1 MIIFAEL
8 FKLNQTM
15 KAVILN
21 ENGGTDKLVYTEEL
35 PKPEIKPNE
44 VLVKIKATSVNR
56 ADLVIRGGYPGLAL
70 NFPHILGGD
79 IAGVIAKTGS
89 EVKEFKEGDRVAAW
103 SIVSEADDDWARKCK
118 AGQSVSWQYFGMH
131 RKGSYAEYSA
141 VPASSLVKL
150 PDNVSFEDAACLP
163 VAGLTAY
170 HAVKTVGDLQ
180 KGDKFFIWGGTSGL
194 GIIAIQL
201 AKVLGAEVFA
211 TAGFPHKID
220 FLKQMGVDH
229 IFNHRDGSAI
239 DDEVMA
245 LTKGLGIDVI
255 LDYVGPEAFPKNFK
269 MVKKGGK
276 ILFCGIL
283 TGREAM
289 VSLHQTYLRHISLLG
304 LYLGEK
310 YELEELI
317 KLVSEGKVKPHIG
330 ATLELKDAAK
340 AHEMMAKGEVIGKI
354 VLKP

>member
-1 MIIFAEL
+1 
-8 FKLNQTM
+8 M

-21 ENGGTDKLVYTEEL
+21 ENGGTDKLIYTEDH
-35 PKPEIKPNE
+35 PIPEIKPNE
-44 VLVKIKATSVNR
+44 VLVNIKATTINR

-79 IAGVIAKTGS
+79 IAGVVSKTGS
-89 EVKEFKEGDRVAAW
+89 EVKNFKEGDRVAAW
-103 SIVSEADDDWARKCK
+103 SIVSEVVDDWARRGK
-118 AGQSVSWQYFGMH
+118 AVQSPAWQYFGMH
-131 RKGSYAEYSA
+131 RDGAYAEYSA
-141 VPASSLVKL
+141 VPESSLIKL
-150 PDNVSFEDAACLP
+150 PDNVTFEDAACLP

-170 HAVKTVGDLQ
+170 HGVKTVGDLQ
-180 KGDKFFIWGGTSGL
+180 AGDKFFIWGGTSGL
-194 GIIAIQL
+194 GIIAVQL
-201 AKVLGAEVFA
+201 AKNLGAEVFA
-211 TAGFPHKID
+211 TAGYPHKIE
-220 FLKQMGVDH
+220 FLETLGADH

-239 DDEVMA
+239 DDEVLNM
-245 LTKGLGIDVI
+245 TGGTGIDVI

-289 VSLHQTYLRHISLLG
+289 VSLHQTYLRHISLMG

-310 YELEELI
+310 RELEDLI
-317 KLVSEGKVKPHIG
+317 KMVSKGKIKPQIG
-330 ATLELKDAAK
+330 ANLELKDAAA

-354 VLKP
+354 VLTS

>member
-1 MIIFAEL
+1 
-8 FKLNQTM
+8 M
-15 KAVILN
+15 KAIVIN
-21 ENGGTDKLVYTEEL
+21 ENGGTDKLIYTESH
-35 PKPEIKPNE
+35 PIPEIKPNE
-44 VLVKIKATSVNR
+44 VLVNIKATSINR
-56 ADLVIRGGYPGLAL
+56 ADLVIRGGYPGLLL

-79 IAGVIAKTGS
+79 ISGVVSKTGR
-89 EVKEFKEGDRVAAW
+89 EVMNFKEGDRVVSW
-103 SIVSEADDDWARKCK
+103 SIVSEADDDWSKRGK
-118 AGQSVSWQYFGMH
+118 AGQSSAWQYFGMH
-131 RKGSYAEYSA
+131 RNGSYAEYSA
-141 VPASSLVKL
+141 VPESSLIKL

-170 HAVKTVGDLQ
+170 HAIKTVGDLQ

-194 GIIAIQL
+194 GIITIQL
-201 AKVLGAEVFA
+201 AKSIGAEVFA
-211 TAGFPHKID
+211 TAGYPHKID
-220 FLKQMGVDH
+220 FLENFGVDH

-239 DDEVMA
+239 DDEVISI
-245 LTKGLGIDVI
+245 TKGMGIDVI

-310 YELEELI
+310 NELEELI
-317 KLVSEGKVKPHIG
+317 KMVSEGKVKPHIG
-330 ATLELKDAAK
+330 ATLDLKDAAK
-340 AHEMMAKGEVIGKI
+340 AHVMMAKGEVIGKI
-354 VLKP
+354 VLKM